1 MDSCYSVYVH
11 TTPNGKR
18 YVGMTSQEP
27 FVRWRNGLGYSTQ

>member
-18 YVGMTSQEP
+18 YVGMTSRDLSA
-27 FVRWRNGLGYSTQ
+27 RWRNGLGYSTQ